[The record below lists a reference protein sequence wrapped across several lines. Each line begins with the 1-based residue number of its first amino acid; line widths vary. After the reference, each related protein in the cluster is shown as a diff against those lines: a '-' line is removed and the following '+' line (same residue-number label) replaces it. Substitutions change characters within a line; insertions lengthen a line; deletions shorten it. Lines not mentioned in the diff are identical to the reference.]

1 MRIHKPPKMAVAKF
15 FGLFYGLTD
24 SGKTYLLGSAQECP
38 ETSPCL
44 FINVDG
50 GDLTLSGSDIH
61 VVDVTNFEELQEVF
75 DFLKDENTEYKSA
88 CFDSLTAQQRDVSMP
103 AVLESG
109 KRAEILQDLSRV
121 KPPQQYDWLASGQ
134 QMKNLLG
141 ALKSLTKSRQTRTR
155 IHVFMAAGERVDERR
170 DLGVPALPGILGLE
184 TGGYVDIL
192 GRMVHTIDEE
202 SNKEVRYLYTVKHAE
217 DDGFTYL
224 GKNRG
229 RRLPRRVKDPS
240 ISKLMRYW
248 HKEPGK

>member
-1 MRIHKPPKMAVAKF
+1 VKVHRPPKMTSAKF

-24 SGKTYLLGSAQECP
+24 TGKTYLLGSAQKCP
-38 ETSPCL
+38 ETSPSL

-61 VVDVTNFEELQEVF
+61 VVDVGSFAELQEVF
-75 DFLKDENTEYKSA
+75 DFLKEENTEYKSV

-103 AVLESG
+103 TILELGRSDD
-109 KRAEILQDLSRV
+109 LNDLSRT
-121 KPPQQYDWLASGQ
+121 KPPTQHDWLSSGQ
-134 QMKNLLG
+134 QMKNLLH
-141 ALKSLTKSRQTRTR
+141 AFKSLAKSKDTKTRV
-155 IHVFMAAGERVDERR
+155 HVFMTAGERVDERR
-170 DLGVPALPGILGLE
+170 DLGVPALPGVLGTE
-184 TGGYVDIL
+184 VGGYVDIL

-202 SNKEVRYLYTVKHAE
+202 SNKEVRYLYTVKHVE

-248 HKEPGK
+248 HKEPGA